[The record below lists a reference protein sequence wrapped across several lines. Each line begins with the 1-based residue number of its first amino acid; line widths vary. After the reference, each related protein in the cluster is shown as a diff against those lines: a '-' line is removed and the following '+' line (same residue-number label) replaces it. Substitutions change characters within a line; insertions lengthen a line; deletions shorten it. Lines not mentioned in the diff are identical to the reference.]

1 MADDRFVISTL
12 RAGLAAFVLS
22 MIAASS
28 ALAQGDDVERHVIN
42 MRDADIH
49 AFIEDVTAVTGFTFI
64 VHPEVNGRVTVTSQ
78 ALLTRE
84 EVFEVFLATLRNQG
98 YAVIPTTNGSYRIV
112 PEDAAAESS
121 RAVGV
126 GSQLDDQFVT
136 EVIRLRHIDSIEAAR
151 MVTPLVNHRG
161 QVSANATSNVI
172 VVVDYAGNI
181 ERIREVLHE
190 LDQDRSVIDTVVLE
204 SASAYEVARV
214 VNELNGSSSDDR
226 GAAFMAV
233 ALESANSVLLRG
245 DDVAVTRAR
254 QLIAR
259 LDVASKPT
267 ETLRVMRL
275 QHAKASDIVS
285 ILESVARSMA
295 PPGDTEAIQ
304 IPYDDATNSLVLTA
318 DPQTL
323 NALVRVV
330 EELDVRRA
338 QVRVEAI
345 VVEISDGLAR
355 DLGVQFLL
363 AGKDGS
369 TIPFATTNFSRSA
382 PNLLAITG
390 ALATDNGDEDDNVRN
405 SLRDLAVGSLL
416 GVEGMAFGIGGEN
429 DDALFGLILN
439 AVESDAGSNVL
450 STPSIMTLDN
460 EPAHIMV
467 GQEIPITTGEALG
480 SNNANPFRTI
490 ERQDIG
496 VLLEVRPQINAGDTV
511 QLHLRQEVSSI
522 SGAIGAGGEIVTNK
536 REIETTA
543 LADNGEIIVIGGLIE
558 NSESDNVS
566 KVPLLGDIPGVGRI
580 FQSRSRTRRRT
591 NLMIFIRS
599 TIVRDAAGAR
609 AVTAESYR
617 YVADGAAGAARDA
630 RDFDQLLRD
639 TLGEIS
645 TPTGGR

>member
-1 MADDRFVISTL
+1 VTAVRFGIL
-12 RAGLAAFVLS
+12 RQATQLVAIIAFLTV
-22 MIAASS
+22 SS
-28 ALAQGDDVERHVIN
+28 AALAQGDNEERHVIN

-64 VHPEVNGRVTVTSQ
+64 VHPEVSGRVTVTSQ
-78 ALLTRE
+78 ARLTRE

-98 YAVIPTTNGSYRIV
+98 YAVIPTSNGSYRIV
-112 PEDAAAESS
+112 PEDAAAENS
-121 RAVGV
+121 RAVGL

-136 EVIRLRHIDSIEAAR
+136 EVIRLRHIDAVEAAR

-161 QVSANATSNVI
+161 QVSANAASNVI

-181 ERIREVLHE
+181 GRIREVLQE
-190 LDQDRSVIDTVVLE
+190 LDQDRSVVDTVVLE

-214 VNELNGSSSDDR
+214 VNELNGSRNEER
-226 GAAFMAV
+226 GADFMAV

-245 DDVAVTRAR
+245 DDVAVSRAR

-267 ETLRVMRL
+267 ETLRVIRL
-275 QHAKASDIVS
+275 QHAKASDIVP

-295 PPGDTEAIQ
+295 PPGSSETIQ

-330 EELDVRRA
+330 EELDVRRS
-338 QVRVEAI
+338 QVLVEAI
-345 VVEISDGLAR
+345 IVEISDGLAR

-369 TIPFATTNFSRSA
+369 SIPFATTNFSRSA

-390 ALATDNGDEDDNVRN
+390 ALTTHDDGEDDNTN
-405 SLRDLAVGSLL
+405 DSLRDLAVGSLL
-416 GVEGMAFGIGGEN
+416 GIEGMAFGVGGQN

-439 AVESDAGSNVL
+439 AVEADSGSNVL

-460 EPAHIMV
+460 ESAHIMV

-480 SNNANPFRTI
+480 ANNANPFRTI

-522 SGAIGAGGEIVTNK
+522 SGAVGAGGEIVTNK

-558 NSESDNVS
+558 NSETESVS
-566 KVPLLGDIPGVGRI
+566 KVPLLGDIPGLGRL
-580 FQSRSRTRRRT
+580 FQSRGRTRSRT

-599 TIVRDAAGAR
+599 TIVRDAEGAR
-609 AVTAESYR
+609 AVTAQSYR